1 MCLCVRPHDI
11 AIEILHSP
19 STRTT
24 AFVTTLAVSPKSLK
38 CNISIING
46 AIALT
51 FDTGVKHTYKN
62 RYIQKIVN
70 D

>member
-24 AFVTTLAVSPKSLK
+24 AFVTTLSVSPKSLK

-46 AIALT
+46 PIALT
-51 FDTGVKHTYKN
+51 FDTG
-62 RYIQKIVN
+62 
-70 D
+70 